1 MGGSRPCPLS
11 RSRPE
16 AVGIRQAVTLVPVLT
31 EAVVEAVLEAVFWAL
46 CVAVYCFSA
55 FARSVRK
62 VSIGEVLLPLVEV
75 AAELDGELDAWVA
88 LAPADPPSPSLS
100 W

>member
-16 AVGIRQAVTLVPVLT
+16 AVRVRQAVTLVPVLT
-31 EAVVEAVLEAVFWAL
+31 VAVVEAVLEAVFWAL
-46 CVAVYCFSA
+46 WVAEYCFSA
-55 FARSVRK
+55 FARSVRN
-62 VSIGEVLLPLVEV
+62 VSIGDVLLPLVEV
-75 AAELDGELDAWVA
+75 VAELDGELEAWVE
-88 LAPADPPSPSLS
+88 LAPADPPSLS